1 MSESR
6 RKHLKHAGH
15 WLGAALL
22 GGSVWRIS
30 SPPGEEAEFIAQN
43 RRFAWQVDPEKC
55 LYCGLCETACVRNPS
70 AVKAVNDQKKCSN
83 CVVCYGHI
91 TNSKID
97 SDKIDSEGERVC
109 PHDAVVRENF
119 SGGVDGM
126 FLYSNDPGKCVGCAK
141 CVKRCNEHGTKSMF
155 LVIRPDL
162 CLGCNECAIADAC
175 PHDAIERIPRE
186 PVDDY
191 RGDYLFDSVYFY
203 GTGEEI

>member
-1 MSESR
+1 MNESR
-6 RKHLKHAGH
+6 RTHLKQAGH
-15 WLGAALL
+15 LLGAALL
-22 GGSVWRIS
+22 GGSAWRIA
-30 SPPGEEAEFIAQN
+30 SPPDEEAEFIAQH

-55 LYCGLCETACVRNPS
+55 LYCGICETACVRKPS

-97 SDKIDSEGERVC
+97 SDRIESEGERVC
-109 PHDAVVRENF
+109 PVDAVVRENF

-126 FLYSNDPGKCVGCAK
+126 FLYSNDPKKCVGCAK

-162 CLGCNECAIADAC
+162 CLGCNECAISVAC

-191 RGDYLFDSVYFY
+191 RGDYLFDSTWQY
-203 GTGEEI
+203 GMGEEV